1 MLHRNLSH
9 LHIFT
14 GFYFVLGKQLY
25 HTVKLDIQVMGCKHF
40 RDKSFKSS
48 VKPYEA
54 YSLVKC
60 HC

>member
-1 MLHRNLSH
+1 MLHPNLSH

-25 HTVKLDIQVMGCKHF
+25 HTVKLDIQVTGGKHF
-40 RDKSFKSS
+40 RGKSLKSS

-54 YSLVKC
+54 YFSLKC
-60 HC
+60 HR